1 MPQFCYSLRVEMARL
16 IWIAR
21 KFNRGM
27 TYQQK
32 AKDMV
37 NAWGYLYGVANLVI
51 YCYNAAAYNQP
62 FVFFLS
68 QICRV

>member
-1 MPQFCYSLRVEMARL
+1 MPQYCYSLRVEMAQL
-16 IWIAR
+16 IWMAR

-37 NAWGYLYGVANLVI
+37 NARGYLNGVANLVI
-51 YCYNAAAYNQP
+51 YWFNAAAYNRP